1 MGCSLAK
8 SRLLSRTLGSSRR
21 FNTLTD
27 TAGDIAEFSQ
37 LLFTLLI
44 PNADDWGRLA
54 GDAYT
59 VKLTVFPG
67 SPRSVADFQDAL
79 RCLHESKLV
88 TVYEADDDIWLQINK
103 FEVHQSGLTK
113 RTNSK
118 ISPPLQEIPG
128 TSMKFPEI
136 PELPAS
142 RARAELNRTEQNRT
156 EQKGTEQKRRG
167 APPADLPS
175 SADRADTS
183 SGANGNGG
191 GVHARSKH
199 PVFKGQ
205 SLVVFDWML
214 DDLAMMLGPHTDG
227 FHLDEWFHQLDAE
240 AVSSNFIVPKRDKGQ
255 WLCEKTLAEAR
266 RRGLPMWDA
275 KNTTGAERL
284 TYRPFECPHT
294 PQCTGRSACDVLQR
308 LGR

>member
-1 MGCSLAK
+1 MAK
-8 SRLLSRTLGSSRR
+8 GRLLSRTLGSSRR

-27 TAGDIAEFSQ
+27 TAADIAEFSQ

-67 SPRSVADFQDAL
+67 SPRSVVDFQDAL
-79 RCLHESKLV
+79 RCLHDVKLV
-88 TVYEADDDIWLQINK
+88 TVYKADDDIWLQINK
-103 FEVHQSGLTK
+103 FEVHQSGLNK
-113 RTNSK
+113 RTDSR
-118 ISPPLQEIPG
+118 ISPPPPEVPG
-128 TSMKFPEI
+128 SSRKFPEI
-136 PELPAS
+136 PGISAS
-142 RARAELNRTEQNRT
+142 RARAEQKRTELNRTEQNRN
-156 EQKGTEQKRRG
+156 EEKRRG

-175 SADRADTS
+175 SADRAVS
-183 SGANGNGG
+183 SVGANGNGG
-191 GVHARSKH
+191 GGNARSKH
-199 PVFKGQ
+199 PVYKGQ

-214 DDLAMMLGPHTDG
+214 EDLTMMLGPHTEG
-227 FHLDEWFHQLDAE
+227 FHLDEWFQQLDAE
-240 AVSSNFIVPKRDKGQ
+240 AVRSNFIVPKRDKGQ
-255 WLCEKTLAEAR
+255 WLCEQTLAEAR
-266 RRGLPMWDA
+266 RRGLPMWDP
-275 KNTTGAERL
+275 KNTSGAERL